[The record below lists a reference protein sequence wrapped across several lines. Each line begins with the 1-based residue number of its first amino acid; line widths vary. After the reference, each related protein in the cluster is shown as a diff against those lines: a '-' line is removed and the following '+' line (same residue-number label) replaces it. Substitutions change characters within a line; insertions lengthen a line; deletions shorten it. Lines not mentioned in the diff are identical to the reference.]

1 MCPIFHRS
9 APLIAAIVFAQLT
22 QPVRAAAPDDACA
35 ILTSAQVSAAVGI
48 AVADGTYVSPTFKKT
63 CTWVVHDSAGATRFV
78 TLYLEG
84 VEQYAGGKGGLSAA
98 YMTPVSGIG
107 DDAYY
112 LGSGSTEGLFV
123 KKGQRAFKL
132 AVYTTL
138 PLEKKRDMEKAL
150 AQQVL
155 AKL

>member
-1 MCPIFHRS
+1 MKEAGLANAIKFDLVARTMRLHRHLS
-9 APLIAAIVFAQLT
+9 
-22 QPVRAAAPDDACA
+22 
-35 ILTSAQVSAAVGI
+35 
-48 AVADGTYVSPTFKKT
+48 
-63 CTWVVHDSAGATRFV
+63 DSASGIRFI
-78 TLYLEG
+78 TLNL
-84 VEQYAGGKGGLSAA
+84 QSADQFAGGKAGVNSVA
-98 YMTPVSGIG
+98 MTPAGGIG

-132 AVYTTL
+132 AVYSTQ
-138 PLEKKRDMEKAL
+138 PLEKKRAMEKAL

>member
-1 MCPIFHRS
+1 MCPIIHRG
-9 APLIAAIVFAQLT
+9 APLIVAMVFAQLT
-22 QPVRAAAPDDACA
+22 QAVRAAPVDDACA
-35 ILTSAQVSAAVGI
+35 ILTTAQVSAAIG
-48 AVADGTYVSPTFKKT
+48 VAAGDGTYVIPTFKKT
-63 CTWVVHDSAGATRFV
+63 CTWTVANSAGGIRFV
-78 TLYLEG
+78 TLNLQG
-84 VEQYAGGKGGLSAA
+84 VDQFAGGKGGMNAA
-98 YMTPVSGIG
+98 YLTPVGGIG

-112 LGSGSTEGLFV
+112 LGAGSTEGLFV

-138 PLEKKRDMEKAL
+138 PLEKKRAMEKEL